1 MENLE
6 YTRSNLLGLM
16 RDGRQK
22 LEQALGRLNEAQ
34 MVQEKTLY
42 GTWAVKDLLAHLGY
56 WEGRAAFIFDELLS
70 GRPDPAYDTLDFDQR
85 NAQVF
90 AANRDRPLADVQREE
105 QQAYQRLLSLV
116 ERATEDDLFNPQ
128 RFAWTRGQPYFE
140 WIAGNSYGHYDE
152 HLPALLEWIG

>member
-1 MENLE
+1 MEDNQF
-6 YTRSNLLGLM
+6 SKPNLLKLM
-16 RDGRQK
+16 QDGRAQV
-22 LEQALGRLNEAQ
+22 EQALGRLSEAQ

-70 GRPDPAYDTLDFDQR
+70 GRPDPAYDPLDFDQR

-90 AANRDRPLADVQREE
+90 AANHDRPLADVQRDE
-105 QQAYQRLLSLV
+105 QQAYQRLLALV
-116 ERATEDDLFNPQ
+116 ERASEDDLFNPQ
-128 RFAWTRGQPYFE
+128 RFAWTRGRPYVE
-140 WIAGNSYGHYDE
+140 WIAGNSYGHYEE

>member
-1 MENLE
+1 MEDNQF
-6 YTRSNLLGLM
+6 SKPNLLKLM
-16 RDGRQK
+16 QDGRAQV
-22 LEQALGRLNEAQ
+22 EQALGRLSEAQ

-70 GRPDPAYDTLDFDQR
+70 GRPDPAYDPLDFDQR

-90 AANRDRPLADVQREE
+90 AANHDRPLADVQRDE
-105 QQAYQRLLSLV
+105 QQAYQRLLALV
-116 ERATEDDLFNPQ
+116 ERASEDDLFNPQ
-128 RFAWTRGQPYFE
+128 CFAWTRGRPYVE
-140 WIAGNSYGHYDE
+140 WIAGNSYGHYEE